1 MKKLL
6 TTFFVLTLSC
16 NAFAFEGNLSL
27 SLTSNYVFRGITQTD
42 DKAAVQANY
51 QISQAEDAG
60 FYAGIF
66 ASNVAQGA
74 EVDVFG
80 GFKFGLGNQNQ
91 FVIDIG
97 AIEYMYT
104 VQKPTFSH
112 DSYVG
117 LHYGMSYIKYNF
129 GEEEARYLDLGTGF
143 VIFGD
148 AELLFHFGE
157 VFSTAQDG
165 NDISISLQKKFD
177 RNLVGISAT
186 YEDKTPAKKSEVF
199 AYISVDF

>member
-1 MKKLL
+1 MKKILL
-6 TTFFVLTLSC
+6 SLSFLMLSSSV
-16 NAFAFEGNLSL
+16 FAMEGDLSL
-27 SLTSNYVFRGITQTD
+27 SLTSNYIFRGITQTD

-60 FYAGIF
+60 FYAGGF
-66 ASNVAQGA
+66 ASNVAEGA
-74 EVDVFG
+74 EVDIFG
-80 GFKFGLGNQNQ
+80 GFKFAFGNQNK
-91 FVIDIG
+91 FVIDVG

-112 DSYVG
+112 DTYVG
-117 LHYGMSYIKYNF
+117 LQYGMSYIKYNF
-129 GEEEARYLDLGTGF
+129 GEEEARYLDIGTGF

-165 NDISISLQKKFD
+165 NDFSISLQKKFA
-177 RNLVGISAT
+177 RILLGVTAT
-186 YEDKTPAKKSEVF
+186 YEDKTPAKKSNTF
-199 AYISVDF
+199 AYITVDF